1 MKKYELWID
10 ETGDFSA
17 KEQIE
22 GSKKDKVYSIIGG
35 VLAPMDCISVAD
47 AWKLV
52 GNEVGH
58 ATELGKEE
66 TSKDLVPALR
76 TLKEKGA
83 EFVFFENRKRYTRD
97 NKIDLYMEMMAD
109 GIMQLVSF
117 LAVFDKE
124 FQLDIMIAVRYVEEE
139 ENVLT
144 KIPYEEY
151 SLALKNILMERI
163 RYGYMGLD
171 EDIKINILFASARQE
186 PKLML
191 ADYACGA
198 RRATLRQH
206 DNRYTKADKAELKRL
221 FDENYI
227 FDSYEYSI
235 MGQVKRKLSENCLAE
250 AILILCNDKN
260 LQKELPEDYLE
271 ENGAKLHDKIK
282 WLIFS
287 KMAQL
292 GKLEIRCQLEELLG
306 DIHSSIQLEDEYEWG
321 ETFLS
326 TIKNEFL
333 DELKKYEI
341 HDDKLDLMISFA
353 YASLYLK
360 EGDLK
365 NLEAELGRAEESIRR
380 LPQSLDY
387 LWERFRV
394 WTLRQACCLYSG
406 DFEGA
411 KKWED
416 LIDVRVREL
425 EEVLVCAGIWEAG
438 GMVPNQFQRESRRL
452 KELRIYL
459 EYQHGLLD
467 ESEAAEE
474 LEAAIERVDNSSMD
488 EIHLFPRACFYY
500 LADTGRTMHALSW
513 IMEFAGVG
521 PMDWNENNLNIMKEK
536 TGELCYIL
544 AEMDGRQK
552 NELVREYIYLMT
564 KMKEQEMTGMAATK
578 YSDILYQAMESA
590 SLLQIIGKESRDQVG
605 LRTHD
610 TIQAKSQY
618 RHLIRSVLNDYQDK
632 VYHPTEQIWWFM
644 SSYYNMSGKNPEALS
659 SYYNKAVQICE
670 QSPEYAL
677 MQKSLLAMKAEHAGR
692 KLAAG
697 VKKSSAE
704 VNKVKDAYK
713 IAVKSPAMPDALR
726 SYLEQEWAIVI
737 SMMDNGMDAEVIGYE
752 LQELAK
758 KMAL

>member
-17 KEQIE
+17 QEQIE

-35 VLAPMDCISVAD
+35 VLAPMDCISVND

-58 ATELGKEE
+58 ATELGKAE
-66 TSKDLVPALR
+66 TSQDLVPALR

-124 FQLDIMIAVRYVEEE
+124 FQLDIMIAVRYVEEQ

-151 SLALKNILMERI
+151 SIALKNILMERI

-198 RRATLRQH
+198 RRASLREH
-206 DNRYTKADKAELKRL
+206 DNRYTKEEKAELKRF

-250 AILILCNDKN
+250 AILILCNDKH
-260 LQKELPEDYLE
+260 LQKDLPAEYLE
-271 ENGAKLHDKIK
+271 ENGTKLNDKIK

-306 DIHSSIQLEDEYEWG
+306 DIYSSIQLEDEYEWG

-360 EGDLK
+360 EGDMK
-365 NLEAELGRAEESIRR
+365 NLEEELERAEESLRR

-387 LWERFRV
+387 LWEQFRI
-394 WTLRQACCLYSG
+394 WTLRQACCLYSC

-411 KKWED
+411 KKWEE
-416 LIDVRVREL
+416 LIEVRVREL
-425 EEVLVCAGIWEAG
+425 EEVLVCAGIWEEGA
-438 GMVPNQFQRESRRL
+438 MVPNQFQKETMRL
-452 KELRIYL
+452 KEMRIYL
-459 EYQHGLLD
+459 ELQHGTV
-467 ESEAAEE
+467 SAVEAEEE
-474 LEAAIERVDNSSMD
+474 LEPAIERVNQSSMD
-488 EIHLFPRACFYY
+488 EISLFPRACYY
-500 LADTGRTMHALSW
+500 YMADTGRTVQALSW
-513 IMEFAGVG
+513 LVEFVGLEPME
-521 PMDWNENNLNIMKEK
+521 WNANINIIKENTRKF
-536 TGELCYIL
+536 CRIL

-552 NELVREYIYLMT
+552 NELVREYIYLMK
-564 KMKEQEMTGMAATK
+564 KMREFEMYGMAANT
-578 YSDILYQAMESA
+578 YSEILYQSMEA
-590 SLLQIIGKESRDQVG
+590 ESLLQIIGKEIRNQVE
-605 LRTHD
+605 LRTHAA
-610 TIQAKSQY
+610 IHAKSQY

-632 VYHPTEQIWWFM
+632 IYHPTEQIWWLM
-644 SSYYNMSGKNPEALS
+644 SSYYRISGKNQDVMNN
-659 SYYNKAVQICE
+659 YYNKAVQICE

-677 MQKSLLAMKAEHAGR
+677 MQKNLLVMKAEHAGR
-692 KLAAG
+692 KLSEG
-697 VKKSSAE
+697 TKKSSAE
-704 VNKVKDAYK
+704 INKVKTAYK
-713 IAVKSPAMPDALR
+713 TAIESPAMTDAFR
-726 SYLEQEWAIVI
+726 SYLEREWAVVL
-737 SMMDNGMDAEVIGYE
+737 SMIENGVDSEVIGYE
-752 LQELAK
+752 LENLAK
-758 KMAL
+758 RMAL